1 MQFGSRESFFFEG
14 SQRQEAFLEQKNIG
28 SKNHQNFLF
37 FQKGEPVVFVKKME
51 IF

>member
-1 MQFGSRESFFFEG
+1 MQNGSRESFLFEG

-37 FQKGEPVVFVKKME
+37 FHKGEPVVFVKK
-51 IF
+51 